1 MKETI
6 ESGGSSVDEMMQT
19 YYNRVIS
26 QLLTYDEAHMHLALA
41 YTTRGPPKSQYFLKK
56 GKSVT
61 EYTVNVTKYGEI
73 ERFIQQIRALFQLP
87 EEEDTFI
94 SDDD

>member
-1 MKETI
+1 
-6 ESGGSSVDEMMQT
+6 
-19 YYNRVIS
+19 
-26 QLLTYDEAHMHLALA
+26 MHLALA

-73 ERFIQQIRALFQLP
+73 ERFIQ
-87 EEEDTFI
+87 
-94 SDDD
+94 